1 MEETKE
7 LQTMYKIFRC
17 LIYLSLIVEFFEYA
31 IDPALLDYWG
41 GIVCDIHSRVK
52 RWFIYLDGN
61 LVWSKL
67 ATIVLICITCIGT
80 RNKKH
85 LEFDARRQVF
95 YPLVGGL
102 FVTILSVWLF
112 GHRMDMRFY
121 TISLNIWLYMAASIL
136 GTICIH
142 VALDNISKFL
152 KEGLLKDR
160 FNFENESF
168 EQCQELQENKY
179 SVNIPMRYYYKGKFR
194 KGWVNIV
201 NPFRGTW
208 VVGTPGS
215 GKTFSIIEP
224 FIRQHSAKGFA
235 MVVYDY
241 KFPTLAQKL
250 YYHYK
255 INQKAGK
262 VPQGCKF
269 NIINF
274 VDVEYSRRVNP
285 IQQKYIGNLAAAS
298 ETAETL
304 LESLQKGKKEGG
316 GGSDQFFQT
325 SAVNFLAACIYFFVN
340 YKKVPYDKNGNPLIA
355 EMTTEPKTHRPKPT
369 GRVFDH
375 TGREVEPEYWLGK
388 YSDMPHILSFLNLD
402 YQTIFEVLETDPEV
416 APLLGP
422 FQTAMKNKAMEQL
435 EGMIGTLRVYTS
447 RLATKESYWIF
458 HKDGDDFDLKVSD
471 PKNPSYL
478 LIANDPEMESIIGA
492 LNALILNRLV
502 TRVNTG
508 QGKNIPVSII
518 VDELPTLY
526 FHKIDRLIGTARS
539 NKVSV
544 ALGFQELPQ
553 LESDYGKV
561 GMQKVITTVGNVV
574 SGSARAKE
582 TLEWLSND
590 IFGKVVQLKKGV
602 TIDRDKTSI
611 NLNENMDSLVPA
623 SKISDMPTGWICG
636 QSARDFIKTKTG
648 RGDSMNI
655 QESAEFQTSKFYC
668 KTDFDMKKIAE
679 EEADYANYKNQCTY
693 MHLSSIAVKT
703 GDSVNAGQRLGVTG
717 NTGIRTTGEHLHFG
731 VKSISADGKARDIDP
746 AAYLAEISQ
755 KGNIQLQTLHN
766 GKDIT
771 AQYKVSNPASQG
783 EVTDTAQSP
792 EDWMKKLL
800 SSEDSGVKMP
810 GDDPVIEMAM
820 TMFTSL
826 MALALQIDNKSEEEK
841 MQTVT
846 DSVVSKSIDLS
857 SLLPSY
863 KACSVNIQDG
873 KPYLHVDNGTVQFTR
888 EMTQAE
894 MTKLQQTLG
903 NANLSDDDKR
913 RGVASIIQSATV
925 SQQMSQ
931 NYQKGVDNQ
940 QDRQESVQIK

>member
-1 MEETKE
+1 MEESKE
-7 LQTMYKIFRC
+7 LQGFYKIFRSV
-17 LIYLSLIVEFFEYA
+17 IYISILMEFFEYA
-31 IDPALLDYWG
+31 IDPAMLDHWG
-41 GIVCDIHSRVK
+41 GILCDIHGRIK
-52 RWFIYLDGN
+52 RWVIYNDGN
-61 LVWSKL
+61 LAYSKL
-67 ATIVLICITCIGT
+67 ATFLLICITCIGT
-80 RNKKH
+80 RNKKK
-85 LEFDARRQVF
+85 LEFNSRKQVL
-95 YPLVGGL
+95 YPIIAGIGL
-102 FVTILSVWLF
+102 IVLSVWLY
-112 GHRMDMRFY
+112 GYPMETRLYSLR
-121 TISLNIWLYMAASIL
+121 LNIWLYMIASVVGVIL
-136 GTICIH
+136 VHI
-142 VALDNISKFL
+142 ALDNISKFL

-168 EQCQELQENKY
+168 EQCRKLQENKY

-194 KGWVNIV
+194 KGWVNIN

-235 MVVYDY
+235 LVVYDY
-241 KFPTLAQKL
+241 KFPTLATKL

-255 INQKAGK
+255 KNQKLGK
-262 VPQGCKF
+262 LPKGCKF

-285 IQQKYIGNLAAAS
+285 IQLKYINNLAAAS

-325 SAVNFLAACIYFFVN
+325 SAVNFLAACLYFFCN
-340 YKKVPYDKNGNPLIA
+340 WGKEPYDKDGNMLTA
-355 EMTTEPKTHRPKPT
+355 EKVQDKQTKRMITT
-369 GRVFDH
+369 GRVFNSA
-375 TGREVEPEYWLGK
+375 GEEVEPAYWLGK
-388 YSDMPHILSFLNLD
+388 YSDMPHILSFLNES
-402 YQTIFEVLETDPEV
+402 YQTIFEVLETDNEV
-416 APLLGP
+416 TPLLGP
-422 FQTAMKNKAMEQL
+422 FQTALKNKAMEQL

-553 LESDYGKV
+553 LEADYGKV
-561 GMQKVITTVGNVV
+561 GMQKIITTVGNVV
-574 SGSARAKE
+574 SGSARSKE
-582 TLEWLSND
+582 TLEWLSSD

-636 QSARDFIKTKTG
+636 QTARDFVQTKTG
-648 RGDSMNI
+648 SGGSMNI
-655 QESAEFQTSKFYC
+655 QESEEFKTSKFYC
-668 KTDFDMKKIAE
+668 KTDFDMKEIKK
-679 EEADYANYKNQCTY
+679 EEAGYVPLPKFYTFKSRDERERILYKNFVQVGED
-693 MHLSSIAVKT
+693 VKEMI
-703 GDSVNAGQRLGVTG
+703 Q
-717 NTGIRTTGEHLHFG
+717 
-731 VKSISADGKARDIDP
+731 
-746 AAYLAEISQ
+746 EIQ
-755 KGNIQLQTLHN
+755 K
-766 GKDIT
+766 
-771 AQYKVSNPASQG
+771 YKV
-783 EVTDTAQSP
+783 
-792 EDWMKKLL
+792 K
-800 SSEDSGVKMP
+800 
-810 GDDPVIEMAM
+810 
-820 TMFTSL
+820 
-826 MALALQIDNKSEEEK
+826 
-841 MQTVT
+841 
-846 DSVVSKSIDLS
+846 
-857 SLLPSY
+857 
-863 KACSVNIQDG
+863 
-873 KPYLHVDNGTVQFTR
+873 
-888 EMTQAE
+888 
-894 MTKLQQTLG
+894 
-903 NANLSDDDKR
+903 
-913 RGVASIIQSATV
+913 
-925 SQQMSQ
+925 
-931 NYQKGVDNQ
+931 
-940 QDRQESVQIK
+940 

>member
-1 MEETKE
+1 MEESKE
-7 LQTMYKIFRC
+7 LQGFYKIFRSV
-17 LIYLSLIVEFFEYA
+17 IYISILMEFFEYA
-31 IDPALLDYWG
+31 IDPAMLDHWG
-41 GIVCDIHSRVK
+41 GILCDIHGRIK
-52 RWFIYLDGN
+52 RWVIYNDGN
-61 LVWSKL
+61 LAYSKL
-67 ATIVLICITCIGT
+67 ATFLLICITCIGT
-80 RNKKH
+80 RNKKK
-85 LEFDARRQVF
+85 LELNGRKQVL
-95 YPLVGGL
+95 YPIIAGIGL
-102 FVTILSVWLF
+102 IVLSVWLY
-112 GHRMDMRFY
+112 GYPMETRLYSLR
-121 TISLNIWLYMAASIL
+121 LNIWLYMIASVVGVIL
-136 GTICIH
+136 VHI
-142 VALDNISKFL
+142 ALDNISKFL

-168 EQCQELQENKY
+168 EQCRELQENKY

-194 KGWVNIV
+194 KGWVNIN

-235 MVVYDY
+235 LVVYDY
-241 KFPTLAQKL
+241 KFPTLATKL

-255 INQKAGK
+255 KNQKLGK
-262 VPQGCKF
+262 LPKGCKF

-285 IQQKYIGNLAAAS
+285 IQLKYINNLAAAS

-325 SAVNFLAACIYFFVN
+325 SAVNFLAACIYFFCN
-340 YKKVPYDKNGNPLIA
+340 WGKEPYDKDGNMLTA
-355 EMTTEPKTHRPKPT
+355 EKVQDKQTKRMITT
-369 GRVFDH
+369 GRVFNSA
-375 TGREVEPEYWLGK
+375 GEEVEPAYWLGK
-388 YSDMPHILSFLNLD
+388 YSDMPHILSFLNES
-402 YQTIFEVLETDPEV
+402 YQTIFEVLETDNEV
-416 APLLGP
+416 TPLLGP
-422 FQTAMKNKAMEQL
+422 FQTALKNKAMEQL

-553 LESDYGKV
+553 LEADYGKV
-561 GMQKVITTVGNVV
+561 GMQKIITTVGNVV
-574 SGSARAKE
+574 SGSARSKE
-582 TLEWLSND
+582 TLEWLSSD

-636 QSARDFIKTKTG
+636 QTARDFVQTKTG
-648 RGDSMNI
+648 SGGSMNI
-655 QESAEFQTSKFYC
+655 QESEEFKTSKFYC
-668 KTDFDMKKIAE
+668 KTDFDMKEIKK
-679 EEADYANYKNQCTY
+679 EEAGYVPLPKFYTFKSRDERERILYKNFVQVGED
-693 MHLSSIAVKT
+693 VKEMI
-703 GDSVNAGQRLGVTG
+703 Q
-717 NTGIRTTGEHLHFG
+717 
-731 VKSISADGKARDIDP
+731 
-746 AAYLAEISQ
+746 EIQ
-755 KGNIQLQTLHN
+755 K
-766 GKDIT
+766 
-771 AQYKVSNPASQG
+771 YKV
-783 EVTDTAQSP
+783 
-792 EDWMKKLL
+792 K
-800 SSEDSGVKMP
+800 
-810 GDDPVIEMAM
+810 
-820 TMFTSL
+820 
-826 MALALQIDNKSEEEK
+826 
-841 MQTVT
+841 
-846 DSVVSKSIDLS
+846 
-857 SLLPSY
+857 
-863 KACSVNIQDG
+863 
-873 KPYLHVDNGTVQFTR
+873 
-888 EMTQAE
+888 
-894 MTKLQQTLG
+894 
-903 NANLSDDDKR
+903 
-913 RGVASIIQSATV
+913 
-925 SQQMSQ
+925 
-931 NYQKGVDNQ
+931 
-940 QDRQESVQIK
+940 

>member
-7 LQTMYKIFRC
+7 LQTLYKIFRY
-17 LIYLSLIVEFFEYA
+17 LIYTLLLLEFFEYA
-31 IDPALLDYWG
+31 IDPAILDHWG
-41 GIVCDIHSRVK
+41 GIICDVHDRIK
-52 RWFIYLDGN
+52 RWFIYNDGN
-61 LVWSKL
+61 LVWSKV
-67 ATIVLICITCIGT
+67 AIFVTICITCIGT

-95 YPLVGGL
+95 YPFVGGAFL
-102 FVTILSVWLF
+102 TILSVWLF
-112 GHRMDMRFY
+112 SKPININFY
-121 TISLNIWLYMAASIL
+121 TISLNIWLYMIASII
-136 GTICIH
+136 GTVLMHI
-142 VALDNISKFL
+142 ALDNISKFL
-152 KEGLLKDR
+152 KEGLMKDR

-168 EQCQELQENKY
+168 VQCQEKIENKY

-194 KGWVNIV
+194 KGWVNII

-224 FIRQHSAKGFA
+224 FIRQHSEKGFA

-255 INQKAGK
+255 KNQKQGK
-262 VPQGCKF
+262 LPKGCKF

-285 IQQKYIGNLAAAS
+285 IQHKYIGNLAAAS

-340 YKKVPYDKNGNPLIA
+340 YKRVPYTKDGKRLRA
-355 EMTTEPKTHRPKPT
+355 EMTEDPKTHIPKPT
-369 GRVFDH
+369 GRIFDEKNN
-375 TGREVEPEYWLGK
+375 EVHPDNCYWLGK

-402 YQTIFEVLETDPEV
+402 YTTIFEILETDPEV

-471 PKNPSYL
+471 PNNPSYL

-623 SKISDMPTGWICG
+623 SKISDMPTGWIAG
-636 QSARDFIKTKTG
+636 QTARDFIKTKTG
-648 RGDSMNI
+648 RGDQMNI

-668 KTDFDMKKIAE
+668 KTDFDMKEIAA
-679 EEADYANYKNQCTY
+679 EEADYKNYPIPKFYSFPSRDAKERILYQNFVNVN
-693 MHLSSIAVKT
+693 LDIKT
-703 GDSVNAGQRLGVTG
+703 MVD
-717 NTGIRTTGEHLHFG
+717 
-731 VKSISADGKARDIDP
+731 
-746 AAYLAEISQ
+746 
-755 KGNIQLQTLHN
+755 
-766 GKDIT
+766 
-771 AQYKVSNPASQG
+771 
-783 EVTDTAQSP
+783 EVT
-792 EDWMKKLL
+792 KFK
-800 SSEDSGVKMP
+800 VK
-810 GDDPVIEMAM
+810 
-820 TMFTSL
+820 
-826 MALALQIDNKSEEEK
+826 
-841 MQTVT
+841 
-846 DSVVSKSIDLS
+846 
-857 SLLPSY
+857 
-863 KACSVNIQDG
+863 
-873 KPYLHVDNGTVQFTR
+873 
-888 EMTQAE
+888 
-894 MTKLQQTLG
+894 
-903 NANLSDDDKR
+903 
-913 RGVASIIQSATV
+913 
-925 SQQMSQ
+925 
-931 NYQKGVDNQ
+931 
-940 QDRQESVQIK
+940 

>member
-1 MEETKE
+1 MEESKE
-7 LQTMYKIFRC
+7 LQGFYKIFRAV
-17 LIYLSLIVEFFEYA
+17 IYISVLLEFFEYA
-31 IDPALLDYWG
+31 IDPSPMG
-41 GIVCDIHSRVK
+41 SIVCELHDRIK
-52 RWFIYLDGN
+52 QWMIYHDGN
-61 LVWSKL
+61 MVYSKV
-67 ATIVLICITCIGT
+67 ATFLLICITCVGT

-85 LEFDARRQVF
+85 LEFDARKQVL
-95 YPLVGGL
+95 YPLVSGVL
-102 FVTILSVWLF
+102 LIALSVWLF
-112 GHRMDMRFY
+112 GLHLDTRLL
-121 TISLNIWLYMAASIL
+121 TLSLNTWLYMLTSIVGVVL
-136 GTICIH
+136 VH

-168 EQCQELQENKY
+168 EQCEKEMQTPY
-179 SVNIPMRYYYKGKFR
+179 SVNIPMRYYHKGHFR

-224 FIRQHSAKGFA
+224 FIRQHSEKGFA

-241 KFPTLAQKL
+241 KFPTLATKL
-250 YYHYK
+250 YYHYQK
-255 INQKAGK
+255 NKKAGK
-262 VPQGCKF
+262 LPKGCKF

-285 IQQKYIGNLAAAS
+285 IQLKYINNLAAAS

-340 YKKVPYDKNGNPLIA
+340 YGKEPYDENGRMLIA
-355 EMTTEPKTHRPKPT
+355 EKVEDRLTKRKIPT
-369 GRVFDH
+369 GRVFNAA
-375 TGREVEPEYWLGK
+375 GQEVQPAYWLGK
-388 YSDMPHILSFLNLD
+388 YSDMPHILSFLNES
-402 YQTIFEVLETDPEV
+402 YQTIFEVLETDNEV

-422 FQTAMKNKAMEQL
+422 FQTALKNKAMEQL

-471 PKNPSYL
+471 PKSPSYL

-553 LESDYGKV
+553 LEADYGKV
-561 GMQKVITTVGNVV
+561 GMQKIITTVGNVV
-574 SGSARAKE
+574 SGSARSKE
-582 TLEWLSND
+582 TLEWLSSD

-602 TIDRDKTSI
+602 TIDSDKTSI

-636 QSARDFIKTKTG
+636 QTARDFVKTKTG
-648 RGDSMNI
+648 RKGAMNI
-655 QESAEFQTSKFYC
+655 QESEEFQTSKFFA
-668 KTDFDMKKIAE
+668 KTDFDMKAIKE
-679 EEADYANYKNQCTY
+679 EEAGYQPLPKFYTFKSRDERERILYKNFVQVGED
-693 MHLSSIAVKT
+693 VKAMIKT
-703 GDSVNAGQRLGVTG
+703 
-717 NTGIRTTGEHLHFG
+717 
-731 VKSISADGKARDIDP
+731 
-746 AAYLAEISQ
+746 
-755 KGNIQLQTLHN
+755 IQ
-766 GKDIT
+766 
-771 AQYKVSNPASQG
+771 QYKVI
-783 EVTDTAQSP
+783 
-792 EDWMKKLL
+792 M
-800 SSEDSGVKMP
+800 
-810 GDDPVIEMAM
+810 
-820 TMFTSL
+820 
-826 MALALQIDNKSEEEK
+826 
-841 MQTVT
+841 
-846 DSVVSKSIDLS
+846 
-857 SLLPSY
+857 
-863 KACSVNIQDG
+863 
-873 KPYLHVDNGTVQFTR
+873 
-888 EMTQAE
+888 
-894 MTKLQQTLG
+894 
-903 NANLSDDDKR
+903 
-913 RGVASIIQSATV
+913 
-925 SQQMSQ
+925 
-931 NYQKGVDNQ
+931 
-940 QDRQESVQIK
+940 